1 MTDENTGR
9 YCKCCRWFYRMEDG
23 VGKCTEAHWCS
34 IDYIRDYR
42 TVMQS
47 CTRWMPKTGLSVS
60 TGTN

>member
-1 MTDENTGR
+1 MMDENTGR
-9 YCKCCRWFYRMEDG
+9 YCKCCRWFHRMEDG

-34 IDYIRDYR
+34 IDYISDYR
-42 TVMQS
+42 TEMQS

>member
-9 YCKCCRWFYRMEDG
+9 CCKCCRWFYRMEDR

-34 IDYIRDYR
+34 IDYISDYR
-42 TVMQS
+42 TTMQS